1 MHKLIPGILLAA
13 IIALV
18 VLSSQAAFAD
28 TNRPLMVF
36 LIDRVAV
43 SESEDGTDLV
53 KSVLGLVSTLRDE
66 QPFAFISVSEPANAI
81 GPILPSDQEFKAFQD
96 GIDDWL
102 ASTSPA
108 KNVDLLGAIAE
119 ASSFMGSTL
128 APRGS
133 TIYLITD
140 GSTRA
145 EPRGATVRLTSLSSL
160 FQDNGWA
167 LVGLGLPEA
176 SGKAAEFLGET
187 SEQLGGESFE
197 LSVPDGFKSLT
208 NKILKDEAKG
218 ALTNLGGGTLSPT
231 DVLASQFSIVPGTRE
246 ANLLVFKES
255 SNGSLRLSNP
265 SGFEASAG
273 DRASSFVIETPF
285 VVIWR
290 LIDPAPGEWQVNVRG
305 VEGSISTSH
314 YAVNKYTP
322 VLEPIGPMPLNE
334 PATLTAFVT
343 DGQRR
348 AVGVE
353 GVQLTARVTSPEGV
367 TVAHELNDRGVS
379 GDAIGGDGYYSATIP
394 PVSAEGQYIVEL
406 ELSWPEFDHRI
417 TSQGEFTTQAFPI
430 IDVTILQTDDLK
442 PGVRAKIADVLVHIQ
457 GQPYAVPIDQITGSV
472 ASLNANG
479 ILEVKPERLLDQ
491 SRAWSY
497 EVFFTPEGEAL
508 HTIILGLSIEYLGRQ
523 YTYSSAST
531 VLSSVLPSQSVQPI
545 RQLAVASAPAAPP
558 PVIEPVVLAPG
569 SYWGLLAIPIVI
581 LVLIAAWV
589 IYWLTRSRPY
599 GFLYNDRSELI
610 VDFANL
616 NRGFMRGLFSKNSIW
631 GKELN
636 IPGFEGLS
644 FNFARRRIDLYN
656 RQVTTNVRVNNHP
669 LIGQTPI
676 QDRTWIGTQGKLYSF
691 LLSSSQPQPLGGAA
705 GDGD

>member
-1 MHKLIPGILLAA
+1 MHRLISGILLTA

-28 TNRPLMVF
+28 TNRSFVVF

-43 SESEDGTDLV
+43 SESEDGADLV
-53 KSVLGLVSTLRDE
+53 KSVLGLVSMLKDE
-66 QPFAFISVSEPANAI
+66 QPYVFIDVSEPTNVI
-81 GPILPSDQEFKAFQD
+81 GPMLPSSQEFKTFQD
-96 GIDDWL
+96 GIGGWL

-108 KNVDLLGAIAE
+108 KDIDLLGAIAE
-119 ASSFMGSTL
+119 TSFYMDGTL

-140 GSTRA
+140 GSGREGT
-145 EPRGATVRLTSLSSL
+145 TVRLASLSSL
-160 FQDNGWA
+160 FRDNGWT
-167 LVGLGLPEA
+167 LVSLSLPET
-176 SGKAAEFLGET
+176 SSKAAEFLSET
-187 SEQLGGESFE
+187 SEQLGGESIA
-197 LSVPDGFKSLT
+197 LT
-208 NKILKDEAKG
+208 LPNGLKNLVNKILKDEAKG

-231 DVLASQFSIVPGTRE
+231 DVLASQFSILPGTSE

-273 DRASSFVIETPF
+273 DRTSSFVIETPF

-290 LIDPAPGEWQVNVRG
+290 LIDPTPGNWQINIRG
-305 VEGSISTSH
+305 VDGSVSTSQ
-314 YAVNKYTP
+314 YTVNKYTP
-322 VLEPIGPMPLNE
+322 ILESLGTTPLNE
-334 PATLTAFVT
+334 PVTLTASVS
-343 DGQRR
+343 DGQRK
-348 AVGVE
+348 AVLVE
-353 GVQLTARVTSPEGV
+353 GVQLTARVTSPQGG
-367 TVAHELNDRGVS
+367 TRTHELNDNGIS
-379 GDAIGGDGYYSATIP
+379 GDAVAGDGYFSVTIP
-394 PVSAEGQYIVEL
+394 PVSADGQYIVEL
-406 ELSWPEFDHRI
+406 ELSWSGFDHRI
-417 TSQGEFTTQAFPI
+417 SSQGEFRTQAFPS
-430 IDVTILQTDDLK
+430 IDVTMLQTEDLE
-442 PGVRAKIADVLVHIQ
+442 PGVRTKIADVLVHIQ
-457 GQPYAVPIDQITGSV
+457 GQPFAIPIDQITGSA
-472 ASLNANG
+472 ASNVNVQG
-479 ILEVKPERLLDQ
+479 ILEVKPERLLNQ
-491 SRAWSY
+491 GRAWSY
-497 EVFFTPEGEAL
+497 GVFFTPEGEAL
-508 HTIILGLSIEYLGRQ
+508 HTMILGLNIEYLGRQ
-523 YTYSSAST
+523 YTYSSTSV
-531 VLSSVLPSQSVQPI
+531 VLSSILPSLPI
-545 RQLAVASAPAAPP
+545 QELLQAVVISAPAVTP
-558 PVIEPVVLAPG
+558 PVTPPVVLAPG

-581 LVLIAAWV
+581 LVLMAAWV

-616 NRGFMRGLFSKNSIW
+616 NRGFFRSLLSKNSIW

-644 FNFARRRIDLYN
+644 FNFTRRRIDLYN

-691 LLSSSQPQPLGGAA
+691 LLSPSQPQPQGGAA